1 MSDEQERQDKR
12 QEAMEW
18 VGKAYQ
24 LHMKG
29 EVAKAIGFY
38 TKSIE
43 ICPTAEAY
51 TFRGWARSFEKD
63 YAAAIEDCHRAI
75 DLDPEF
81 GNPYND
87 IGAYYVEQGEPD
99 EAIPWLRMALKAE
112 RYESYCYP
120 HMNLGRVYELKRD
133 WIRAKEEYKLA
144 LNENKDYKP
153 AAEGLARGPVLLR
166 PICVGQALRQKRSQQ
181 ARPVPDTPAFI
192 IPGHHNPLQRIL
204 HALSDRRLSFGKE
217 PWILVQGRGQQE
229 RTKEIARRQPRHG

>member
-1 MSDEQERQDKR
+1 MSDEQDRKDKR

-24 LHMKG
+24 LHMKN
-29 EVAKAIGFY
+29 EVDKAIGLY

-63 YAAAIEDCHRAI
+63 YAAAIEDCHHAI

-99 EAIPWLRMALKAE
+99 EAIPWLRMALKAK
-112 RYESYCYP
+112 RYESYCFP
-120 HMNLGRVYELKRD
+120 HFNLGRVFE
-133 WIRAKEEYKLA
+133 AKGQLDKALEHYHLALEANPRYALAAKAVERVKTKLA
-144 LNENKDYKP
+144 VRKP
-153 AAEGLARGPVLLR
+153 EA
-166 PICVGQALRQKRSQQ
+166 IS
-181 ARPVPDTPAFI
+181 
-192 IPGHHNPLQRIL
+192 
-204 HALSDRRLSFGKE
+204 
-217 PWILVQGRGQQE
+217 
-229 RTKEIARRQPRHG
+229 

>member
-1 MSDEQERQDKR
+1 MSDEQEKQDKR

-24 LHMKG
+24 LHMKN
-29 EVAKAIGFY
+29 EVEKAISLY

-99 EAIPWLRMALKAE
+99 EAIPWLRMALKAK
-112 RYESYCYP
+112 RYESYCFP
-120 HMNLGRVYELKRD
+120 QFNLGRV
-133 WIRAKEEYKLA
+133 
-144 LNENKDYKP
+144 
-153 AAEGLARGPVLLR
+153 
-166 PICVGQALRQKRSQQ
+166 
-181 ARPVPDTPAFI
+181 
-192 IPGHHNPLQRIL
+192 
-204 HALSDRRLSFGKE
+204 
-217 PWILVQGRGQQE
+217 
-229 RTKEIARRQPRHG
+229 

>member
-1 MSDEQERQDKR
+1 MSDDQDRKDKR

-29 EVAKAIGFY
+29 EVDKAIALY

-43 ICPTAEAY
+43 IHPTAEAY

-63 YAAAIEDCHRAI
+63 YASAIEDCHRAI

-99 EAIPWLRMALKAE
+99 EAIPWLRMALKAK
-112 RYESYCYP
+112 RYDSYCFP
-120 HMNLGRVYELKRD
+120 HFNLGRVFE
-133 WIRAKEEYKLA
+133 AKEQLDKALEHFRA
-144 LNENKDYKP
+144 SLNENPGYALAAKAVERVKEKLGARKP
-153 AAEGLARGPVLLR
+153 EAIG
-166 PICVGQALRQKRSQQ
+166 
-181 ARPVPDTPAFI
+181 
-192 IPGHHNPLQRIL
+192 
-204 HALSDRRLSFGKE
+204 
-217 PWILVQGRGQQE
+217 
-229 RTKEIARRQPRHG
+229 

>member
-1 MSDEQERQDKR
+1 MSDEQEKQDKR

-24 LHMKG
+24 LQMKG
-29 EVAKAIGFY
+29 ELQKAIGLY

-99 EAIPWLRMALKAE
+99 EAIPWLRMALKAK
-112 RYESYCYP
+112 RYESYCFP
-120 HMNLGRVYELKRD
+120 QFNLGRVYE
-133 WIRAKEEYKLA
+133 AKGQLDKA
-144 LNENKDYKP
+144 LEHF
-153 AAEGLARGPVLLR
+153 R
-166 PICVGQALRQKRSQQ
+166 
-181 ARPVPDTPAFI
+181 
-192 IPGHHNPLQRIL
+192 
-204 HALSDRRLSFGKE
+204 HALEENPRYALAAKAVDRVK
-217 PWILVQGRGQQE
+217 
-229 RTKEIARRQPRHG
+229 TKLMARNPEAIS